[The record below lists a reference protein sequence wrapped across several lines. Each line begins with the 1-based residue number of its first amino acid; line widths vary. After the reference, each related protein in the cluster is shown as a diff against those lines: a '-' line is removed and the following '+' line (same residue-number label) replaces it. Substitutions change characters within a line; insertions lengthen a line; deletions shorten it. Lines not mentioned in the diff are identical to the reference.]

1 MFRISDAV
9 RMTGTE
15 DGEILLDL
23 RHGQVFGL
31 NVMASKIIELLQ
43 RGCDEAQITD
53 EISRAY
59 QTSVEIVRADVHEFI
74 EVLHKH
80 HVLEPDRSCR

>member
-9 RMTGTE
+9 RTTGTE
-15 DGEILLDL
+15 DGEILLDI

-31 NVMASKIIELLQ
+31 NIVASQIIELLQ
-43 RGCDEAQITD
+43 RGCDEAQIAD

-59 QTSVEIVRADVHEFI
+59 KTSVEIVRADVHEFI

-80 HVLEPDRSCR
+80 HVLKPERS